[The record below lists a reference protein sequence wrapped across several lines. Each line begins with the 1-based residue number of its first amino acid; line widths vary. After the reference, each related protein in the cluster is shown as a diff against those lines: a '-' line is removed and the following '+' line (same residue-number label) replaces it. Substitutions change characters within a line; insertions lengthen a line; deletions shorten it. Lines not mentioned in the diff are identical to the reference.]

1 MLTYQ
6 TMWITLE
13 YLKESRIFLI
23 VFKVL
28 SFFPYSPLTCK
39 VNDFCGIGVGSLSAN
54 AGAEMQAASFSEAS
68 VAGAWKKIAEIVEF
82 FY

>member
-1 MLTYQ
+1 MNNL
-6 TMWITLE
+6 
-13 YLKESRIFLI
+13 RIFKRKQDFLF

-28 SFFPYSPLTCK
+28 RFFPYSPLTCK

>member
-23 VFKVL
+23 VFEVL

-68 VAGAWKKIAEIVEF
+68 AAGAWKKIAEIVKF

>member
-68 VAGAWKKIAEIVEF
+68 VAGAWKKIAEIVKF